1 MSGILAKLFNASLGH
16 TQVLALP
23 QTAQV
28 CSSAV
33 GDVFQSAQVCVAR
46 YNRGADAVQRAV
58 GHLAYGAS
66 EYTLFDLASLTKVL
80 STTTLLALL
89 QQEGQLLL
97 DDSIQ
102 KYWPDVA
109 SRSNVEAF
117 LQTTTIRSL
126 LLHTSGLPPV
136 YAFHSESQHAKAGAN
151 LQILAEQLLTKISDA
166 TIALNNINKTVY
178 SDLGFLLLGAI
189 IEKIE
194 NASLDEIFRRRICA
208 PLGLERLQYLPVDPN
223 IAPTEVCAW
232 RERLLIGEVHDE
244 MAAYTHGVAAHAGVF
259 GNAASVL
266 SIAEAWLQPLLLQP
280 SALHLRRETVE
291 LFFAKDISG
300 RALGWDVPS
309 PLGEY
314 RSCGAHFSDQSRGHL
329 GFTGTSLWMDP
340 QNGVIA
346 VVLTNRVYPTRANTK
361 IREFRPLVHDAIM
374 RDCGF

>member
-117 LQTTTIRSL
+117 L
-126 LLHTSGLPPV
+126 
-136 YAFHSESQHAKAGAN
+136 
-151 LQILAEQLLTKISDA
+151 
-166 TIALNNINKTVY
+166 
-178 SDLGFLLLGAI
+178 
-189 IEKIE
+189 
-194 NASLDEIFRRRICA
+194 
-208 PLGLERLQYLPVDPN
+208 
-223 IAPTEVCAW
+223 
-232 RERLLIGEVHDE
+232 
-244 MAAYTHGVAAHAGVF
+244 
-259 GNAASVL
+259 
-266 SIAEAWLQPLLLQP
+266 
-280 SALHLRRETVE
+280 
-291 LFFAKDISG
+291 
-300 RALGWDVPS
+300 
-309 PLGEY
+309 
-314 RSCGAHFSDQSRGHL
+314 
-329 GFTGTSLWMDP
+329 
-340 QNGVIA
+340 
-346 VVLTNRVYPTRANTK
+346 
-361 IREFRPLVHDAIM
+361 
-374 RDCGF
+374 